1 MLKQR
6 VRSAFGRAA
15 ATYDSAAQV
24 QREIVDTLAGHL
36 ADRELPGPPAE
47 PISGRVLDAGC
58 GTGYAFARLRELA
71 PGAQL
76 IALDFAHGML
86 ARLDTD
92 PRGPATATTAPAA
105 PADTAPHRLCA
116 DAEALPLADA
126 SIDLYWSSLA
136 LQWCH
141 LPIAL
146 AEARRVLRP
155 AGRLAVATLS
165 EDTFHEMREAFALA
179 DRHAHTHSF
188 LAPAAIGD
196 ALREAGFADATLV
209 RQTHTARYPDLRS
222 LLRAVKAVGANEM
235 SGDRRRGM
243 LGRRAWHAIEARYR
257 EHARDGLLPAT
268 YDVIYITARRP

>member
-15 ATYDSAAQV
+15 ATYDSAAEV

-36 ADRELPGPPAE
+36 ADRGLPPASAQ
-47 PISGRVLDAGC
+47 PIPGRILDAGC
-58 GTGYAFARLRELA
+58 GTGYAFARLRALA

-86 ARLDTD
+86 ARLDVDTSNAAE
-92 PRGPATATTAPAA
+92 ATPAPAHN
-105 PADTAPHRLCA
+105 APHRICA

-141 LPIAL
+141 LPTAL

-165 EDTFHEMREAFALA
+165 ENTFHEMRDAFALA

-196 ALREAGFADATLV
+196 ALRDAGFADATLV

-257 EHARDGLLPAT
+257 RHARDGLLPAT
-268 YDVIYITARRP
+268 YDVIYITARRR

>member
-36 ADRELPGPPAE
+36 ADHGLPPGSPQPA
-47 PISGRVLDAGC
+47 IGRILDAGC
-58 GTGYAFARLRELA
+58 GTGYAFGRLRALA

-76 IALDFAHGML
+76 VALDFAHGML
-86 ARLDTD
+86 TRLGADASDASDASTL
-92 PRGPATATTAPAA
+92 PAEHAT
-105 PADTAPHRLCA
+105 HRLCA

-141 LPIAL
+141 LPTAL

-155 AGRLAVATLS
+155 AGRLAIATLS
-165 EDTFHEMREAFALA
+165 VDTFHEMRDAFAQA

-188 LAPAAIGD
+188 LAPDAIGD
-196 ALREAGFADATLV
+196 ALGAAGFADATLV

-222 LLRAVKAVGANEM
+222 LLRAIKAVGANEM

-268 YDVIYITARRP
+268 YDVIYLTARRP